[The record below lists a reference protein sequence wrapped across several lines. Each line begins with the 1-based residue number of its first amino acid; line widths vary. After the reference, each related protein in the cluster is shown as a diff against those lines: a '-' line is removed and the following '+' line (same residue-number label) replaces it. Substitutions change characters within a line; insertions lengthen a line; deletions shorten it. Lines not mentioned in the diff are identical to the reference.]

1 MSHDTHHGHAGGD
14 HKRYYRRVRWLT
26 RLTTVAVIA
35 IVVIAVAL
43 GIRAKIPTVKVSGE
57 FLTYAKFRDGSR
69 LAPGSAVVIAGVRVG
84 TIDRLTIEG
93 SLARVDMRLQD
104 GLDLPVDSFA
114 TRKADSLFGDS
125 YIEIIPYGHDGARR
139 LQSGEPITHVV
150 EGNSTDAVLRG
161 IAEALPKID
170 NTLDFVH
177 DLMIRG
183 RAWITGPLADRVGGA
198 ADWLTEGHVERPL
211 ESADRAVSRI
221 DDATAR
227 AASALATG
235 GPEVLHTL
243 DRVDGAISGART
255 RMRDVKTGLVSALQD
270 TREGVDRIDPQ
281 VEQARE
287 LMAAIDEG
295 RGDDWK
301 GRLGRLVNGPEP
313 ADTIEDATESLR
325 DAAAGLNRFK
335 SWLGMRLEVD
345 AFSRDIRF
353 YATAELR
360 ARADKFYLIEFERG
374 PLGGLPHD
382 QLSDVAN
389 ASAYVR
395 EQEIPDHLRFTAQF
409 GKQIGRFAFR
419 GGIKDSTFGLGA
431 DALLLDGRLKL
442 SADAFG
448 SFTATPRLKLTGAL
462 AVFRSLYVIA
472 GVDDALNRPGY
483 LQVVSGNPGAPTT
496 LDKVRYG
503 RDYFVGTTLQF
514 TDEDVAVLLRVYSA
528 LLVGMLL

>member
-1 MSHDTHHGHAGGD
+1 M
-14 HKRYYRRVRWLT
+14 RWLT
-26 RLTTVAVIA
+26 RLTTFAVIA
-35 IVVIAVAL
+35 IVVVAVAL
-43 GIRAKIPTVKVSGE
+43 GIRSKIPTVKVSGQ

-84 TIDRLTIEG
+84 TIERLTIEG
-93 SLARVDMRLQD
+93 RFARVDMRLAD

-125 YIEIIPYGHDGARR
+125 YVEIIPYGAESERR
-139 LQSGEPITHVV
+139 LQSGEPIRHVV
-150 EGNSTDAVLRG
+150 EGASTDALLRG
-161 IAEALPKID
+161 IEAALPKID
-170 NTLDFVH
+170 NALDLVH
-177 DLMIRG
+177 DMAIRG
-183 RAWITGPLADRVGGA
+183 RAWVTGPLADRLGAA
-198 ADWLTEGHVERPL
+198 ADWLTQGHIERPL
-211 ESADRAVSRI
+211 ESADRAVSRV

-227 AASALATG
+227 AASVLASG
-235 GPEVLHTL
+235 GPEVMRTL
-243 DRVDGAISGART
+243 DRVDHAISGART

-281 VEQARE
+281 VEEARE
-287 LMAAIDEG
+287 LMAAIDDG

-301 GRLGRLVNGPEP
+301 GTLGRLVNRPEL
-313 ADTIEDATESLR
+313 ADTIEDVTGSVR
-325 DAAAGLNRFK
+325 DAFPGVNRFK
-335 SWLGMRLEVD
+335 TWLGARLEVD
-345 AFSRDIRF
+345 AFSRDVRF
-353 YATAELR
+353 YATAEVR
-360 ARADKFYLIEFERG
+360 VRADKFYLIEFERG

-382 QLSDVAN
+382 QLSDVVN
-389 ASAYVR
+389 SPDYVR
-395 EQEIPDHLRFTAQF
+395 TQEIPDRLRFTAQF

-448 SFTATPRLKLTGAL
+448 SFQATPRLKLTGAL

-472 GVDDALNRPGY
+472 GVDDALNSPGY

-503 RDYFVGTTLQF
+503 RDYFAGTMLQF
-514 TDEDVAVLLRVYSA
+514 TDEDIAVLLRVYGA
-528 LLVGMLL
+528 LLVGLFL